1 MSIEEEVEHL
11 VYAQCAQFIE
21 VVNCDANGGIHI
33 MIYYIRYRYIDETNK
48 NLQKLEDAV
57 MGGRFRAAIMSTRSI
72 GDIRAIRGNMAIK
85 TNMHCTKLK
94 TLLAR

>member
-33 MIYYIRYRYIDETNK
+33 MIYYIRYRYIDEK
-48 NLQKLEDAV
+48 KKIYKSRRMRLWVKCLELPSCPP
-57 MGGRFRAAIMSTRSI
+57 GPSGIS
-72 GDIRAIRGNMAIK
+72 GP
-85 TNMHCTKLK
+85 
-94 TLLAR
+94 